1 MKRYFRPLPELSPER
16 ALLLRFLMLPNFLLL
31 RAEGLGNLPSDGRP
45 CIFAFNH
52 NNSAEA
58 LMVPI
63 FFIYHMGGRTVS
75 FVIDWMYGRLPVLGK
90 LMGMIDPVYVYN
102 KRSSLSWIES
112 RRPVRLA
119 EDTVERCCR
128 KIESGRSIGIFPE
141 GRRNRSADTLARPKS
156 GIGHIALT
164 TGAPV
169 IPVGI
174 DFPLRMK
181 RGRIPVLG
189 RTIVRVGEPI
199 DLSRQSEAYRAATK
213 EAAGSAQ
220 RRAALAND
228 VTHAVM
234 HRLAA
239 LSGKRY
245 PGPRPNEEFSSHQQP
260 FGSASVPPLAVGEA
274 GL

>member
-1 MKRYFRPLPELSPER
+1 MKDYFRPLPRLSPMR
-16 ALLLRFLMLPNFLLL
+16 ALLLRLLMLPNFLLL
-31 RAEGLGNLPSDGRP
+31 KAEGLQNLPRDGRP

-63 FFIYHMGGRTVS
+63 FFIYHMGGHTIS
-75 FVIDWMYGRLPVLGK
+75 FVIDWMYGRVPVLGR
-90 LMGMIDPVYVYN
+90 LMEMIDPVYVYN
-102 KRSSLSWIES
+102 KRSSLRWIES
-112 RRPVRLA
+112 SRPVRTA
-119 EDTVERCCR
+119 EDTIERCCR
-128 KIESGRSIGIFPE
+128 KIRSGRSIGIFPE
-141 GRRNRSADTLARPKS
+141 GRRNRDAGTLAKGKI
-156 GIGHIALT
+156 GIGHIALS
-164 TGAPV
+164 TGAPI

-181 RGRIPVLG
+181 KGRIPVLG

-199 DLSRQSEAYRAATK
+199 ELSPQSEAYLAATK
-213 EAAGSAQ
+213 AVPRSAQ
-220 RRAALAND
+220 RRGELATNL
-228 VTHAVM
+228 THAVM

-245 PGPRPNEEFSSHQQP
+245 GGPVPGEEFLSNQQP
-260 FGSASVPPLAVGEA
+260 FGSVPTPPLAVGEA